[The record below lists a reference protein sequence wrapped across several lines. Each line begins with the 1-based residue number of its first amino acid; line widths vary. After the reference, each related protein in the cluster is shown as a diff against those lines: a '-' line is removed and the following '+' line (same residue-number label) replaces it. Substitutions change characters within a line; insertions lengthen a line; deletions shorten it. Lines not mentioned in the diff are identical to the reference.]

1 MGVPFRWDHG
11 DEAFE
16 TEHCMCR
23 PSAVPIRSAQRRRT
37 SATDR
42 AISVARRSGG
52 PRGYAIRGRRG
63 QRRVDRSTECRRCS
77 RRNVDAALG
86 LAHAVRVSGTPWP
99 VSRVTPPVNPT
110 NGAGSPRS
118 RLCQKGRQAH
128 FLAQTTG
135 RLGRSTDS
143 IIAVPRYCEDTR
155 RKFVRTRGFE
165 AKGERH
171 EDCNYRRHR
180 ADRQQS
186 RPESA
191 WARTRGGGSR

>member
-1 MGVPFRWDHG
+1 MSNRVSYALTSVGLGRRPASDSTTGSSGRLDSASVNSSVICTSSSCMMETLQMGVPFRWDHG

-52 PRGYAIRGRRG
+52 PRGMRSARRRRGR
-63 QRRVDRSTECRRCS
+63 RRVDRSTECRRCS
-77 RRNVDAALG
+77 RRNVDAALA

-110 NGAGSPRS
+110 RALD
-118 RLCQKGRQAH
+118 RLDH
-128 FLAQTTG
+128 
-135 RLGRSTDS
+135 
-143 IIAVPRYCEDTR
+143 R
-155 RKFVRTRGFE
+155 R
-165 AKGERH
+165 A
-171 EDCNYRRHR
+171 
-180 ADRQQS
+180 AL
-186 RPESA
+186 P
-191 WARTRGGGSR
+191 